1 MDIEGS
7 IPMEGSN
14 LLAGGVEQLNEI
26 KDCLLE
32 LYGYQS
38 SNASLLLEEETLE
51 KSIAGLEQSMK
62 EEIQKTTKKRRQE
75 VENTFNQQE
84 EKLEQRIKRMKEKR
98 EKSKS
103 IKVSERIDNET
114 ASLRTENEQL
124 KLEARAIFKKNRIP
138 RFCNSKL
145 YYSLYSPDCFT
156 DYLVIFSV
164 LLITLLLIP
173 CGIYFLL
180 LQKDNILLLIL
191 TYIITVIL
199 FGGCYVLLGSRT
211 KERHTQ
217 EIQKVKGIRRQLRLN
232 RRKMAAIR
240 SNIHKDRDES
250 SYGLQD
256 FDAEL
261 AKLEQE
267 AAATA
272 AQKKEALFTFDN
284 STGQIIAAEIGENY
298 RPKLTEQRTEYDKT
312 RVQVNKAEE
321 KIKALTL
328 KLASEY
334 EPILGKEYMTVKR
347 ADSLIQI
354 IEAGNAANISEA
366 IAFHR
371 MNSEQ
376 EENEA

>member
-1 MDIEGS
+1 M
-7 IPMEGSN
+7 
-14 LLAGGVEQLNEI
+14 
-26 KDCLLE
+26 
-32 LYGYQS
+32 
-38 SNASLLLEEETLE
+38 
-51 KSIAGLEQSMK
+51 
-62 EEIQKTTKKRRQE
+62 
-75 VENTFNQQE
+75 
-84 EKLEQRIKRMKEKR
+84 
-98 EKSKS
+98 
-103 IKVSERIDNET
+103 
-114 ASLRTENEQL
+114 
-124 KLEARAIFKKNRIP
+124 
-138 RFCNSKL
+138 
-145 YYSLYSPDCFT
+145 
-156 DYLVIFSV
+156 

-199 FGGCYVLLGSRT
+199 FGGCYVLLGNRT

-240 SNIHKDRDES
+240 SNIRKDRDES

-298 RPKLTEQRTEYDKT
+298 KPKLTEQRTEYDKT

-354 IEAGNAANISEA
+354 IEAGSAANISEA